1 MNRRHA
7 ILIFLTVLA
16 LPKFAQSQSASAVD
30 PKIEVDRIFARWNS
44 SETPGCAVAVSRNG
58 QVVLSRA
65 YGMADLE
72 HGIPNSPKTV
82 FEAGSVSKQFTAAA
96 IVQLAQQRKLGLDD
110 DVRKYIPEIPDYGST
125 ITLRHLMNHT
135 SGLRDWGAIVD
146 VAGWPRG
153 TRLHTQAH
161 VLDVVSRQKSLNFP
175 PGSEYSY
182 SNTGYNLL
190 AMIVERV
197 SGESL
202 ANFTKRN
209 IFDPLGMKHTGW
221 RDDFTRIVR
230 GRAIAYSRKEDK
242 YYMNMP
248 FENVYGNGGLLTTVG
263 DLLLWNENFIHGKVG
278 GLSLVEELQRTG
290 VLTSGQKISYAKGL
304 RITMYEDVPEVSH
317 SGSTA
322 GYRAFLVRYPKQHLS
337 VALLCNLAAMNPD
350 SLAHQTADIFLRD
363 YISEKKP
370 EVISLPLN
378 ALKAKAGL
386 YRNTRLD
393 TPLRL
398 SVRDGKLYM
407 GRSELVPLSDTLF
420 LVGSGPSR
428 IIFDAQERGRRVS
441 FHFATTEDTTQFEPA
456 QEVSPTVAQLREF
469 EGLYHSDEVEVT
481 CSVLVQD
488 GKLSLRRRPDTVRPL
503 TPAYNDA
510 FVAPSVRTAFGE
522 SGEWVVRFRRDKDGQ
537 VVTLSIAL
545 PRANDLR
552 FVRLTR

>member
-72 HGIPNSPKTV
+72 HGIPNSPETV

-110 DVRKYIPEIPDYGST
+110 DVRKYIPELPDYVSK

-161 VLDVVSRQKSLNFP
+161 VLGVVSRQKSLNFS

-182 SNTGYNLL
+182 CNTGYNLL

-197 SGESL
+197 SGEAF

-221 RDDFTRIVR
+221 RDDFSRIVP
-230 GRAIAYSRKEDK
+230 GRAIAYSRREGS
-242 YYMNMP
+242 YSMNMP
-248 FENVYGNGGLLTTVG
+248 FENVHGNGGLLTTVG

-278 GLSLVEELQRTG
+278 GPSLVEELQRRA
-290 VLTSGQKISYAKGL
+290 VLTSGQTISYAEGL
-304 RITMYEDVPEVSH
+304 RVSIYKGIPEVSH

-322 GYRAFLVRYPKQHLS
+322 GYRAFLMRYPTQHLS
-337 VALLCNLAAMNPD
+337 VALLCNLATMNPD

-386 YRNTRLD
+386 YRNPRLD

-398 SVRDGKLYM
+398 SLRDGSLYV
-407 GRSELVPLSDTLF
+407 GRSELLPLSDTDF
-420 LVGSGPSR
+420 LVGNGPNR
-428 IIFDAQERGRRVS
+428 ILFSTQGQGNRFS
-441 FHFATTEDTTQFEPA
+441 FSFATSEDTTQFEPA
-456 QEVSPTVAQLREF
+456 EEVSPTVAQLREF

-503 TPAYNDA
+503 TSAYNDA
-510 FVAPSVRTAFGE
+510 FIAPSVRTAFGE
-522 SGEWVVRFRRDKDGQ
+522 SGEWVVRFRRDKDGH
-537 VVTLSIAL
+537 VVSLSIAL
-545 PRANDLR
+545 PRAYDLP

>member
-1 MNRRHA
+1 MNKRNA

-16 LPKFAQSQSASAVD
+16 LPKFVQSQSAPAVD
-30 PKIEVDRIFARWNS
+30 AKIEADTIFARWNS

-72 HGIPNSPKTV
+72 HGIPNSAETV

-96 IVQLAQQRKLGLDD
+96 IVLLAQQGKLGLDD
-110 DVRKYIPEIPDYGST
+110 EVRKYIPELPDYGCN
-125 ITLRHLMNHT
+125 ITLRHLLNHT
-135 SGLRDWGAIVD
+135 SGLRDWGSIVD

-153 TRLHTQAH
+153 TRLHTHAH

-175 PGSEYSY
+175 SGSEYSY

-197 SGESL
+197 SGETF

-209 IFDPLGMKHTGW
+209 IFDPLGMKQTGW

-242 YYMNMP
+242 YHLNMP

-263 DLLLWNENFIHGKVG
+263 DLLLWNENFNHGKVG

-290 VLTSGQKISYAKGL
+290 VLTSGQKISYAEGL
-304 RITMYEDVPEVSH
+304 RITTYKDVPEVSH

-322 GYRAFLVRYPKQHLS
+322 GYRAFLVRYPKQYLS

-350 SLAHQTADIFLRD
+350 SLAHQTADIFLSD
-363 YISEKKP
+363 YASVRKP

-428 IIFDAQERGRRVS
+428 IIFDAQEQGKLVS
-441 FHFATTEDTTQFEPA
+441 FHFATREDTSLFEPV
-456 QEVSPTVAQLREF
+456 QEVSPTVAELGEF
-469 EGLYHSDEVEVT
+469 EGLYQSDEVEVT
-481 CSVLVQD
+481 YSVLAHD
-488 GKLSLRRRPDTVRPL
+488 GKLSLLRRPDAVRPL
-503 TPAYNDA
+503 TPAYRDV
-510 FVAPSVRTAFGE
+510 FIAPSARSAFGE
-522 SGEWVVRFRRDKDGQ
+522 SGEWVVRFRRDKDGH
-537 VVTLSIAL
+537 VVSLSIAL

-552 FVRLTR
+552 FVRLTP